1 MPSSKS
7 TEPPPDAPRV
17 ELTVSGVRGVAWGP
31 VEDGWPGIVFYSPHD
46 GGAVLDP
53 TWTLRGSNQIGD
65 GRATRLP
72 EPHAPPIAGAY
83 DVQYR
88 LGGHD
93 VGRFRL
99 EITNEAGTR
108 YQLRWL
114 QPITDGALAL
124 EGTGEWIES
133 KRLLVAAW
141 AKPCTT
147 VHIAYTITG

>member
-1 MPSSKS
+1 MQTSKS

-17 ELTVSGVRGVAWGP
+17 ELTVSSVRGVAWGP
-31 VEDGWPGIVFYSPHD
+31 LQDGWPGIVFYSPHD
-46 GGAVLDP
+46 GGDVLDA
-53 TWTLRGSNQIGD
+53 TRTLRGSKQIGD

-72 EPHAPPIAGAY
+72 EPHAPHIAGAY

-88 LGGHD
+88 LGGRD

-99 EITNEAGTR
+99 EIANEAGTR

-114 QPITDGALAL
+114 QPIAHGAVTL

-141 AKPCTT
+141 AKPGMT
-147 VHIAYTITG
+147 VHIAYTVTG